1 MKDEYNSIV
10 MLKYVGLRSKS
21 YACKTQGKCKKN
33 KIVSIIVETKMKNKG
48 SKKCIVQTYLSFED
62 FVKYLHRCGETSP
75 DLSNTLSI
83 KQNII
88 ISKNCQLYSINQEKV
103 ALGGYDIKRQIMDDN
118 ISTLPLGYAGSKSEK
133 N

>member
-21 YACKTQGKCKKN
+21 YACKAQGKCKDN
-33 KIVSIIVETKMKNKG
+33 KIISIIVETKMKNKG
-48 SKKCIVQTYLSFED
+48 SKKCVVQTYLSFED
-62 FVKYLHRCGETSP
+62 FVTYLHRCGS
-75 DLSNTLSI
+75 SHANRTLSI

-88 ISKNCQLYSINQEKV
+88 ASKNCTLYSISQEKV
-103 ALGGYDIKRQIMDDN
+103 ALGGYDIKRQVMDDN
-118 ISTLPLGYAGSKSEK
+118 VCTLPLGYAGSSNGK